1 MAHRRIRIK
10 MYVECSAADS
20 AFENT
25 GALEQCLEGLTIRTA
40 VGIPGFKF
48 DSIEDAKDIT
58 KWNEAIAAKQLFP
71 LYEAEEWTSA
81 NTEDTIFE
89 GRSRQYVTANGKKI
103 ITYSSFL
110 GLCSYR
116 ALRSFNKKDVQ
127 LFEFTE
133 DKAIL
138 AVHTES
144 DGSIKGQDVVLNIG
158 QRLPATA
165 DRPPSVL
172 VTINYKDRDQLEL
185 HGAIL
190 RPDWNPIEIQGIFDV
205 TLVQVEATSTS
216 IKFKA
221 ITGCAG
227 GDTPLLSLETA
238 DIELLDT
245 AGDAHPFSFV
255 EADADGVYE
264 LTGTGFETGFTVGLD
279 GVVIKTEGVYESPS
293 VLVIDLTAP
302 SV

>member
-1 MAHRRIRIK
+1 
-10 MYVECSAADS
+10 MYVECNADGTN
-20 AFENT
+20 FLNT
-25 GALEQCLEGLTIRTA
+25 GAIEQCLEGLTIRTA
-40 VGIPGFKF
+40 VAIPGFKF
-48 DSIEDAKDIT
+48 DSIEAAKNIDN
-58 KWNEAIAAKQLFP
+58 WNAAIAAKQLFP
-71 LYEAEEWTSA
+71 LFEVEELASA
-81 NTEDTIFE
+81 NTEDTVFE
-89 GRSRQYVTANGKKI
+89 GRSRQYITANGKKI
-103 ITYSSFL
+103 STYSSFL

-133 DKAIL
+133 DKGII

-158 QRLPATA
+158 GRLPATA

-190 RPDWNPIEIQGIFDV
+190 RPTWNPIEIQGIFDV
-205 TLVQVEATSTS
+205 TLVQVAATSTS
-216 IKFKA
+216 ITFKA

-227 GDTPLLSLETA
+227 GDTALSSLEST
-238 DIELLDT
+238 DIELLDNS
-245 AGDAHPFSFV
+245 GDPHVFSFV
-255 EADADGVYE
+255 EADADGVME
-264 LTGTGFETGFTVGLD
+264 LTGTGFASGFTVGLD

-293 VLVIDLTAP
+293 VLVIDTTAP

>member
-1 MAHRRIRIK
+1 
-10 MYVECSAADS
+10 MYVECNADGTN
-20 AFENT
+20 FLNT
-25 GALEQCLEGLTIRTA
+25 GAVEQCLEGLTIRTA

-58 KWNEAIAAKQLFP
+58 KWNAAIAAKQLFP
-71 LYEAEEWTSA
+71 LFEVEELASA
-81 NTEDTIFE
+81 NTEDTVFE
-89 GRSRQYVTANGKKI
+89 GRSRQYITANGKKI
-103 ITYSSFL
+103 STYSSFL

-133 DKAIL
+133 DNAIL
-138 AVHTES
+138 AVHTQS

-158 QRLPATA
+158 GRLPATA

-172 VTINYKDRDQLEL
+172 VTINYKDRNQFEL
-185 HGAIL
+185 NGAVL
-190 RPDWNPIEIQGIFDV
+190 RPTWNPISDLFGIFDV
-205 TLVQVEATSTS
+205 TLVQVAASATSIT
-216 IKFKA
+216 FKA

-227 GDTPLLSLETA
+227 GDTALTSLEAA

-245 AGDAHPFSFV
+245 DGEAHVFSFV
-255 EADADGVYE
+255 EADADGVME
-264 LTGTGFETGFTVGLD
+264 LTGAGFASGFTVGLN

-293 VLVIDLTAP
+293 VLVIDTTAP